1 VGALEFEAV
10 FVCAVS
16 TGCWIN
22 AEARRRKD
30 AERNQMK
37 FRRIGSLLSVVTL
50 IAGVFC
56 ADSLLLAQTAYPMLM
71 STKPVAVQVGTTG
84 EATVSSRYSLAGAY
98 QVLVSGSGVEGE
110 IVPPEMKPDAKPEDA
125 KKPLEKLKVK
135 FAAAKD
141 AQPGVRDFRI
151 ATPTGVSTVG
161 QVVVVLD
168 PVVVETAGNDT
179 AEKAQEIALPAAVC
193 GAIEKNEDVDY
204 FRFHANAGEFVTFR
218 CRCARLEDRI
228 HDLQTHADPIMTL
241 RRADGSTLA
250 LAENRHYLADPSL
263 AYRFEQA
270 GDYLLEVRDIRYQG
284 NQYWEYCLEISGRPL
299 VETVFP
305 LAVTAKQSE
314 SFELV
319 GELVGHEPVTKWT
332 VPALPTGVHAVE
344 LPLASGVTNPVG
356 VIVSDLPL
364 VKEVDTANDI
374 LPGAQLVTVPSGIN
388 GRIDREGDVD
398 CFAFEAKKGEA
409 FSVEVVARR
418 AQSALDATIRVLD
431 EKGKQLVLN
440 DDLKLGKRNHA
451 DSWIE
456 NWVAPAEGKYVIEIR
471 DVHLRGGA
479 MYPYF
484 IKLTKSEP
492 YFELYLDSDK
502 TLVTPGGAAALFVR
516 IERKNGFAGE
526 VQLAVDGLPRGVAAS
541 CGKILADKG
550 QDGCI
555 VLTADAD
562 ASLQVA
568 NIRIMGTAVNKTAAG
583 SQQDLAAGATSYQE
597 IYLPGGG
604 RGHWP
609 VATHTLAVAA
619 PADIRGI
626 SLSTYDVTLKPG
638 ESKKIEITID
648 RAPGFNV
655 NVTLDMLMR
664 HLNTTYAN
672 TLPPGV
678 TLNDKDA
685 KSLLTGSATQ
695 GYLTLTAAKD
705 AATCEEQQCVVVAH
719 VALNFVMKWTYASR
733 PVTVRVVGK

>member
-1 VGALEFEAV
+1 MKLRRADWVLFIVIVTVGML
-10 FVCAVS
+10 CA
-16 TGCWIN
+16 
-22 AEARRRKD
+22 
-30 AERNQMK
+30 QQ
-37 FRRIGSLLSVVTL
+37 
-50 IAGVFC
+50 IAI
-56 ADSLLLAQTAYPMLM
+56 AQTAYPMLM
-71 STKPVAVQVGTTG
+71 STKPVAVQVGTTA

-98 QVLVSGSGVEGE
+98 QVLVSGQGVKAEVE
-110 IVPPEMKPDAKPEDA
+110 SRDAKSGDA
-125 KKPLEKLKVK
+125 KKPLEKVKVK
-135 FAAAKD
+135 FTAAKD

-161 QVVVVLD
+161 QLVVVRD
-168 PVVVETAGNDT
+168 PVVVEAAGNDT
-179 AEKAQEIALPAAVC
+179 VEKAQEIALPAVVC

-204 FRFHANAGEFVTFR
+204 FRFHAGAGEVVTFR

-263 AYRFEQA
+263 AYRFDHA

-299 VETVFP
+299 VETVYP
-305 LAVTAKQSE
+305 LAVAAKQTE
-314 SFELV
+314 SLELV
-319 GELVGHEPVTKWT
+319 GELAGGEPMTRWS
-332 VPALPTGVHAVE
+332 VPALTPVIHAAE
-344 LPLASGVTNPVG
+344 LPLVSGVTNPVS
-356 VIVSDLPL
+356 VIVADLPL
-364 VKEVDTANDI
+364 VRESDAANDI

-398 CFAFEAKKGEA
+398 CFAFNAKKGEA

-418 AQSALDATIRVLD
+418 AQSALDATLRILD

-440 DDLKLGKRNHA
+440 DDLRLGKRNHA

-456 NWVAPAEGKYVIEIR
+456 NWVAPADGKYTIEIR

-484 IKLTKSEP
+484 IKLTRSEP

-502 TLVTPGGAAALFVR
+502 TLVTPGGSAALFVR
-516 IERKNGFAGE
+516 IERKNGFTGE
-526 VQLAVDGLPRGVAAS
+526 VQLSVDGLPSGVAAS
-541 CGKILADKG
+541 CGRILADKG

-555 VLTADAD
+555 ILQADGD
-562 ASLQVA
+562 ANLQVA
-568 NIRIMGTAVNKTAAG
+568 NLRITGAAVNKTAADS
-583 SQQDLAAGATSYQE
+583 SQSLTALATSYQE
-597 IYLPGGG
+597 TYLPGGG

-609 VATHTLAVAA
+609 VATHTLAIAD
-619 PADIRGI
+619 PADIRGV

-638 ESKKIEITID
+638 ESKKIEVTID
-648 RAPGFNV
+648 RAPGVNV

-685 KSLLTGSATQ
+685 KSLLSGDATQ

-705 AATCEEQQCVVVAH
+705 APACDEQQCVVVAH

-733 PVTVRVVGK
+733 PVTVRVIPSK

>member
-1 VGALEFEAV
+1 MKYW
-10 FVCAVS
+10 S
-16 TGCWIN
+16 TNFG
-22 AEARRRKD
+22 
-30 AERNQMK
+30 
-37 FRRIGSLLSVVTL
+37 L
-50 IAGVFC
+50 IVATVLVATC
-56 ADSLLLAQTAYPMLM
+56 SDELLAQTAYPMLM
-71 STKPVAVQVGTTG
+71 STKPVAVQVGTTA

-98 QVLVSGSGVEGE
+98 QVLVSGSGVEAE
-110 IVPPEMKPDAKPEDA
+110 VVPPETKADAKPEDA

-135 FAAAKD
+135 FTAAKD
-141 AQPGVRDFRI
+141 AQAGVRDFRI

-168 PVVVETAGNDT
+168 PVLVEAAGNDT
-179 AEKAQEIALPAAVC
+179 AEKAQEISLPAAVC

-204 FRFHANAGEFVTFR
+204 FRFHANAGEYLTFR

-241 RRADGSTLA
+241 RRADGGTLA
-250 LAENRHYLADPSL
+250 LAENRHYLADPSM

-305 LAVTAKQSE
+305 LAVAAKQAE
-314 SFELV
+314 SLELV
-319 GELVGHEPVTKWT
+319 GELAGSEPMTRWT
-332 VPALPTGVHAVE
+332 VPALTPGIHPTE
-344 LPLASGVTNPVG
+344 LPLASGVTNPVS
-356 VIVSDLPL
+356 VIVSDLL
-364 VKEVDTANDI
+364 LARESDAAND
-374 LPGAQLVTVPSGIN
+374 LAPGAQLVPVPSGIN

-409 FSVEVVARR
+409 FSVEIVARR
-418 AQSALDATIRVLD
+418 AQSGLDSTIRILD

-456 NWVAPAEGKYVIEIR
+456 NWAAPADGKYVIEIR

-502 TLVTPGGAAALFVR
+502 TLVTPGGSAALFVR
-516 IERKNGFAGE
+516 MDRKNGFMGE
-526 VQLAVDGLPRGVAAS
+526 VQLAVDGLPAGVSAS

-555 VLTADAD
+555 VLQAAADAK
-562 ASLQVA
+562 LQVA
-568 NIRIMGTAVNKTAAG
+568 NLRITGTALSKMASGDSGN
-583 SQQDLAAGATSYQE
+583 LAASATSYQE
-597 IYLPGGG
+597 TYLPGGG

-609 VATHTLAVAA
+609 VATHTLAVAD

-626 SLSTYDVTLKPG
+626 SLSTYDVALKPG
-638 ESKKIEITID
+638 ESKKIEITIE
-648 RAPGFNV
+648 RAAGFNV

-664 HLNTTYAN
+664 HLNTTFAN

-685 KSLLTGSATQ
+685 KSLLTGNATQ

-705 AATCEEQQCVVVAH
+705 AAPCEEQQCVVVAH
-719 VALNFVMKWTYASR
+719 VALNFVMKWTYASQ
-733 PVTVRVVGK
+733 PVTVRVLPKGN